1 MRATPTDYLIIALLQ
16 RFGWVDEGLQARLR
30 AKNWPNV
37 SRPQS
42 MVMINIA
49 SGVTQPSKIARN
61 LGISRQAVHNTI
73 NQMVKMDMI
82 ALTPDPE
89 DGRHM
94 IASITETGAKMREDA
109 HQAMV
114 ELGAQLTDK
123 LGEKGFTQLIEL
135 LQMDWGSPLPDTKK
149 AQD

>member
-1 MRATPTDYLIIALLQ
+1 MRTTPTDFLIIALLQ

-89 DGRHM
+89 DGRHL

-109 HQAMV
+109 HDAMV
-114 ELGAQLTDK
+114 ELGAQLT
-123 LGEKGFTQLIEL
+123 EKIGKNGLTQLLDL
-135 LQMDWGSPLPDTKK
+135 LQMDWGSPLPADKQS
-149 AQD
+149 QD

>member
-1 MRATPTDYLIIALLQ
+1 MRATSTDYLIIALLQ

-42 MVMINIA
+42 MVMANIV

-109 HQAMV
+109 HEAML
-114 ELGAQLTDK
+114 ELGEQLTAK
-123 LGEKGFTQLIEL
+123 LGEDGLARLLEL
-135 LQMDWGSPLPDTKK
+135 LQMDWGSPLPDAKK
-149 AQD
+149 PQD